1 MRICTMPGDFH
12 PLTPVRSGAHPT
24 PRGAQRLAQRV
35 RWAGPSPCPSAERP
49 ARRGPAALP
58 GAGGGPGAA
67 LRPWPRGT
75 AAGAGAGAEPR
86 WGAGSEERGARS
98 GAAPEGRCGREGA
111 ALPAA
116 PEPEHP
122 EREHPGG
129 VSRLLFEGGGRS
141 GFGVFFPVPALTRC
155 ALFVLSVPAEARR
168 ARLPGAERCCS
179 HAPAAPGP
187 LAAAVRRRALPRRLR
202 RVPEALGSCCAPW
215 NSSRRASPLLLL
227 RGSIFSR
234 LPVLCCD
241 QGHLIFTSV

>member
-1 MRICTMPGDFH
+1 MPGDFH
-12 PLTPVRSGAHPT
+12 PLTPVRSGARPT
-24 PRGAQRLAQRV
+24 PGGAQRLAQRV
-35 RWAGPSPCPSAERP
+35 RWAGASPCPSAERP

-58 GAGGGPGAA
+58 GAGGGPGAV
-67 LRPWPRGT
+67 LRPRPRGT

-86 WGAGSEERGARS
+86 WGAGSEERGAKS

-168 ARLPGAERCCS
+168 ARLPGGRALLLARSRSAGAARCRCPAPSAAAPAEAGPGGFGKLLCALEQLPPRL
-179 HAPAAPGP
+179 APAA
-187 LAAAVRRRALPRRLR
+187 APR
-202 RVPEALGSCCAPW
+202 E
-215 NSSRRASPLLLL
+215 
-227 RGSIFSR
+227 
-234 LPVLCCD
+234 
-241 QGHLIFTSV
+241 HL